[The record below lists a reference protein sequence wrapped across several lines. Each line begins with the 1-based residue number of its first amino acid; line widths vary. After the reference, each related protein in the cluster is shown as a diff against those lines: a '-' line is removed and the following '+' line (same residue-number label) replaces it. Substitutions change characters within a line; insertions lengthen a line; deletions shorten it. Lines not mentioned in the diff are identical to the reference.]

1 MAGMSEKL
9 ALELTERLQEEKIQV
24 AVVIQDESGK
34 SFTLKEQKIFP
45 GASLLKVGIAD
56 YVKSIWQ
63 QKADILKKTLTVRPE
78 QRVAGAGVM
87 HYLSQT
93 KWSLR
98 DIVALML
105 GTSDNTAANILLDH
119 FGRKKVS
126 DWLTDNF
133 PGLQLQR
140 NFIAPVVAGKDNF
153 LTAAALL
160 PAWQELFGENNEF
173 TFFCQNALHEQT
185 ERGKLIYYADD
196 LKFSGDTF
204 NKTGDLV
211 NVEHDCARLKLNQ
224 KWFDCIVLTRFTG
237 LKQHQRALKLQQD
250 IGRMLMQN
258 LLQK

>member
-1 MAGMSEKL
+1 M
-9 ALELTERLQEEKIQV
+9 
-24 AVVIQDESGK
+24 
-34 SFTLKEQKIFP
+34 
-45 GASLLKVGIAD
+45 
-56 YVKSIWQ
+56 
-63 QKADILKKTLTVRPE
+63 RPE

-153 LTAAALL
+153 
-160 PAWQELFGENNEF
+160 
-173 TFFCQNALHEQT
+173 
-185 ERGKLIYYADD
+185 
-196 LKFSGDTF
+196 F
-204 NKTGDLV
+204 NGSSAFACL
-211 NVEHDCARLKLNQ
+211 ARVI
-224 KWFDCIVLTRFTG
+224 WRE
-237 LKQHQRALKLQQD
+237 
-250 IGRMLMQN
+250 
-258 LLQK
+258 